1 MFDLETA
8 LGSIGVIGALVLIGA
23 IIFAESAFLV
33 GLFIPGGDT
42 LLLAAGI
49 FAAQGSLP
57 LIGVIAVIFVAA
69 VVGDNVGY
77 YIGEKTG
84 PRVFNKK
91 EGMFFRKDYAERAT
105 TFYEKHG
112 GKTVVIA
119 RFIAYV
125 RTFVPLL
132 AGIAKMNRG
141 KFIFYN
147 VIGALFWTLSLVL
160 VGYWLGKELADEIE
174 RYILPVS
181 LIGLV
186 LLFSPTIIYFV
197 RNPNWRGPIVRW
209 FKGIKRIFK
218 RASKS

>member
-1 MFDLETA
+1 MFDLETTI
-8 LGSIGVIGALVLIGA
+8 GSISVIGALTLIGV

-84 PRVFNKK
+84 PRVFKKK
-91 EGMFFRKDYAERAT
+91 EGVFFRKDYAERAEA
-105 TFYEKHG
+105 FYKRHG

-132 AGIAKMNRG
+132 AGIAKMPRG

-147 VIGALFWTLSLVL
+147 IFGALFWTLTLVL
-160 VGYWLGKELADEIE
+160 IGYWLGKELADEIE
-174 RYILPVS
+174 RYIIPVS
-181 LIGLV
+181 LLGLV
-186 LLFSPTIIYFV
+186 LLFSPTILYFV
-197 RNPNWRGPIVRW
+197 RNPNWHAPIVRW
-209 FKGIKRIFK
+209 FRALKRIFK
-218 RASKS
+218 KEPKV

>member
-8 LGSIGVIGALVLIGA
+8 LGSIGVIGALTLIGA

-42 LLLAAGI
+42 LLLVAGV

-57 LIGVIAVIFVAA
+57 LVGVIVVIFVAA

-84 PRVFNKK
+84 PRVFKKK
-91 EGMFFRKDYAERAT
+91 EGVFFRKDYAERAEA
-105 TFYEKHG
+105 FYEKHG

-132 AGIAKMNRG
+132 AGIAKMPRG
-141 KFIFYN
+141 KFVFYN
-147 VIGALFWTLSLVL
+147 IFGALFWTVSLVML
-160 VGYWLGKELADEIE
+160 GYWLGKELADQIE

-181 LIGLV
+181 IIGLV
-186 LLFSPTIIYFV
+186 LLFSPTVLYFF
-197 RNPNWRGPIVRW
+197 RNPNWRTYIPRW
-209 FKGIKRIFK
+209 LRALKRVFK
-218 RASKS
+218 RAPKS